1 MRITLDVEVAPARAP
16 WAEGP
21 LAALEDTD
29 VESLSLVQRRKRNHL
44 N

>member
-1 MRITLDVEVAPARAP
+1 MRITLEVEVAPAGAP

-21 LAALEDTD
+21 LAALDTD
-29 VESLSLVQRRKRNHL
+29 VESLSLLQRKKRNHL